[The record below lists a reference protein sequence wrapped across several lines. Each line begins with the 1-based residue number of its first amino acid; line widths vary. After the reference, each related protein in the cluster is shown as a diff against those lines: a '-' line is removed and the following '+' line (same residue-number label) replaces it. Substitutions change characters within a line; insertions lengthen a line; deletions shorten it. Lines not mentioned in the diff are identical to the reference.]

1 MAIPATYDEFLDF
14 AKDAARVI
22 APDAEIKTQKVD
34 TLQGESETPGGGN
47 ERISFRP

>member
-34 TLQGESETPGGGN
+34 KCSRDN
-47 ERISFRP
+47 EPAHPV